1 MEYKNII
8 ISIDENIGII
18 TLNRP
23 EALNALN
30 EEITSEIGN
39 AVNIFEND
47 ENIGAII
54 LTGSQKSFAAG
65 ADIKEIKDKT
75 FAEVYLQ
82 NFITATWE
90 DISRA
95 RKPTIAAV
103 SGFAIGGGCELAMMC
118 DIIIASET
126 AVFSLPETKIGIIPG
141 AGGTQ
146 RLTKLV
152 GKAIAM
158 DMILS
163 GRQMDANEALARGLI
178 SRLSSKEE
186 YLNDAINLAKQI
198 AKSSRPIL
206 MLAKEAINKS
216 YETHLSEGIY
226 VERRLLYSTFATFD
240 RQEGMNAFAQKRKP
254 KFENR

>member
-8 ISIDENIGII
+8 ISINENIGII

-226 VERRLLYSTFATFD
+226 VERRLLYSTFATHD
-240 RQEGMNAFAQKRKP
+240 RFEGMNAFAQKRKP